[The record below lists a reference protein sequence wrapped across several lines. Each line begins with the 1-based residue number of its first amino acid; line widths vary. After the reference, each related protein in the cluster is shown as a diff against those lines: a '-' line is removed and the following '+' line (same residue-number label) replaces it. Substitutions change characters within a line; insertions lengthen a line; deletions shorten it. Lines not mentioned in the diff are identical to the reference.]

1 MVARWHHLHTLSP
14 PSLFLLKMES
24 KILGII
30 TLHARNNPTA
40 ALDALYRNI
49 ETGEK
54 IQPSDDW

>member
-1 MVARWHHLHTLSP
+1 MILPYLIQ
-14 PSLFLLKMES
+14 MES

-30 TLHARNNPTA
+30 MIHVRNNPTA